1 MTQATDRQAPIA
13 ALPFKAL
20 FDIDALLTK
29 VAETLRSEGRSLAGV
44 IQGRSKAARH
54 VDNLV
59 LRDLADGGESRI
71 LQDLG
76 SQSQGCRLNPQ
87 ALAIIS
93 ENLMRQL
100 ERRPDLLI
108 VNRFGRGE
116 AEGHGL
122 RPVIEKAVTLEVP
135 VLVAVRDEYR
145 PAWEAFSQG
154 VAIGRRAGSGS
165 GLGPRQPFRNRRG
178 RERGGA
184 ASGKSRRRA
193 FDQLGGGRTRLGSQA
208 SVAGRA
214 SRCRSI
220 RSRRQ
225 PTASAR

>member
-154 VAIGRRAGSGS
+154 VATTLAAEQDPVLAWARANLSAT
-165 GLGPRQPFRNRRG
+165 
-178 RERGGA
+178 GA
-184 ASGKSRRRA
+184 AGNAAARPAENPAAAPSINLA
-193 FDQLGGGRTRLGSQA
+193 
-208 SVAGRA
+208 AGE
-214 SRCRSI
+214 
-220 RSRRQ
+220 
-225 PTASAR
+225 PG